1 MDFYNYY
8 LRRIETRPDQQLA
21 INSCKDMALKLF
33 ERGPLVW
40 SIESGAALLAAL
52 HEAVLKPGI
61 DVIPIFN
68 EVEEALFA
76 EIQGVRLDL
85 QADLE
90 TKIRSTGC
98 GRPKPRNRNRRK
110 ERL

>member
-1 MDFYNYY
+1 MDFHTYY
-8 LRRIETRPDQQLA
+8 LRRIETRSDQQLA

-40 SIESGAALLAAL
+40 SIESGAALLTAL

-85 QADLE
+85 QTDLE
-90 TKIRSTGC
+90 AKIRGTGC
-98 GRPKPRNRNRRK
+98 GRPKPRNHHRRK
-110 ERL
+110 EQ